1 MPGPQKALSDTD
13 YRALAEFRYLLRQ
26 FLAFSET
33 AAQKEGLAP
42 QQHQALL
49 AIKGFGGTLTIGELA
64 EKLMIKPHS
73 AAELVDRLVL
83 SGHLRKEADRKD
95 RRRTHLSLTPAA
107 ERRLRSLSQAHRSE
121 LGRMTPLL
129 KLLLQSWETTNGG

>member
-1 MPGPQKALSDTD
+1 MPGTGKSFSDAD
-13 YRALAEFRYLLRQ
+13 YRALAEFRHLLRE
-26 FLAFSET
+26 FLAFSEI

-64 EKLMIKPHS
+64 ERLLIKPHS
-73 AAELVDRLVL
+73 AAELVDRLVV
-83 SGHLRKEADRKD
+83 SGHLRKNPDRQD

-107 ERRLRSLSQAHRSE
+107 EKKLRSLSQVHRNE

-129 KLLLQSWETTNGG
+129 SLLLQSWEQTKDE